1 MECKTDMTEHS
12 IGSPVSDEVDCPLHI
27 DEPFHGPFCHPV
39 VHWHDDCLL
48 RDPIHDPFQTNF
60 FSSHRDLLP
69 APHILLG
76 KTAGGLVK
84 IPKITKIHATPYQ
97 SNGSSQEK
105 HENRPFDVNATGA
118 ARRDKNVHRRKN
130 THLALKNWVV
140 CRSI

>member
-1 MECKTDMTEHS
+1 MVHGDDDRFA
-12 IGSPVSDEVDCPLHI
+12 GVPV
-27 DEPFHGPFCHPV
+27 
-39 VHWHDDCLL
+39 
-48 RDPIHDPFQTNF
+48 HDPFQTNF

-105 HENRPFDVNATGA
+105 HENRPFDVNARGA
-118 ARRDKNVHRRKN
+118 ARRDKNVHRRK
-130 THLALKNWVV
+130 TLTLH
-140 CRSI
+140 